1 MNYENTPFINPYF
14 DYGFKRLFGIEPNKD
29 LLISFLNAVFEGRR
43 PPIVDVS
50 YLKTELLGYYR
61 DRSVMFDLDCLQED
75 GSRYIVEIQKSDQ
88 YSFMDRRVFYAAG
101 AVKEQAPKG
110 PWNYR
115 LNEVVVVG
123 LLNFE
128 FPNKEYPEDSYFH
141 EAKILDS
148 EDHHVLY
155 EKLVF
160 YYLELPKFKKP
171 VSELETMMDKWLYA
185 ITRIAHL
192 ERRPEVLDAPVFEK
206 FFEEARVS
214 NLSKAERVLYEE
226 SMRYNWDLYS
236 TMETSHG
243 KGKEEGF
250 AEGYEQGLA
259 VGREQG
265 LAVGREQG
273 RQEEKLA
280 MARTM
285 KTLNIPLDTIIQ
297 VTGLSPDELHLL

>member
-1 MNYENTPFINPYF
+1 
-14 DYGFKRLFGIEPNKD
+14 
-29 LLISFLNAVFEGRR
+29 
-43 PPIVDVS
+43 
-50 YLKTELLGYYR
+50 
-61 DRSVMFDLDCLQED
+61 
-75 GSRYIVEIQKSDQ
+75 
-88 YSFMDRRVFYAAG
+88 
-101 AVKEQAPKG
+101 
-110 PWNYR
+110 
-115 LNEVVVVG
+115 
-123 LLNFE
+123 
-128 FPNKEYPEDSYFH
+128 
-141 EAKILDS
+141 
-148 EDHHVLY
+148 
-155 EKLVF
+155 
-160 YYLELPKFKKP
+160 
-171 VSELETMMDKWLYA
+171 MDKWLYA

-250 AEGYEQGLA
+250 AEG
-259 VGREQG
+259 
-265 LAVGREQG
+265 REQG
-273 RQEEKLA
+273 RKEEKLA

>member
-1 MNYENTPFINPYF
+1 MSYEHTPFINPYF

-50 YLKTELLGYYR
+50 YLKTELLGDYR
-61 DRSVMFDLDCLQED
+61 EDRGTVFDLYCLQED
-75 GSRYIVEIQKSDQ
+75 GTRYIVEMQKTEQ
-88 YSFMDRRVFYAAG
+88 YYFKDRSVFYAAG
-101 AVKEQAPKG
+101 AIKEQARKG

-141 EAKILDS
+141 EAKIRDS

-185 ITRIAHL
+185 ITRIAYM
-192 ERRPEVLDAPVFEK
+192 ERRPEVLDAPVFVK

-226 SMRYNWDLYS
+226 SMRYNWDMYS

-243 KGKEEGF
+243 KGKEEGLK
-250 AEGYEQGLA
+250 EGK
-259 VGREQG
+259 
-265 LAVGREQG
+265 EQG

-285 KTLNIPLDTIIQ
+285 KALSLPMETIIQ
-297 VTGLSPDELHLL
+297 VTGLSSDEVDYLS

>member
-50 YLKTELLGYYR
+50 YLKTELLGDYR
-61 DRSVMFDLDCLQED
+61 EDRGTVFDLYCLQED
-75 GSRYIVEIQKSDQ
+75 GVRYIVEMQKTEQ
-88 YSFMDRRVFYAAG
+88 YYFKDRSVFYAAG

-141 EAKILDS
+141 EAKIRDS

-250 AEGYEQGLA
+250 AEG
-259 VGREQG
+259 
-265 LAVGREQG
+265 REQG
-273 RQEEKLA
+273 RKEEKLA